1 MSASEISMQTHTPIL
16 EDLFPTEAQS
26 LIPKR
31 NGTRDLII
39 LDVCTPKEFARL
51 HLENAVN
58 LNFFSRGFKARLNA
72 LDKRKAYLV
81 YCKVGGRS
89 KMAQRRMK
97 RLGFRE
103 VYNIVGG
110 SLLWA
115 EEGLPFAPGLE
126 KPPKFSL
133 CPVTLSI
140 KLMLKVRRFFKDK
153 NRSLSSV
160 HRRTV
165 S

>member
-1 MSASEISMQTHTPIL
+1 MSGSEIAAQTGTPIS
-16 EDLFPTEAQS
+16 EDLFPSEAQS
-26 LIPKR
+26 LIAKK
-31 NGTRDLII
+31 NGTRDVII
-39 LDVCTPKEFARL
+39 LDVCSPKEFARL

-58 LNFFSRGFKARLNA
+58 LNLFSRGFKARLNA
-72 LDKRKAYLV
+72 LDKGKAYLV

-89 KMAQRRMK
+89 KLAQRRMK

-126 KPPKFSL
+126 GPPKFSL

-140 KLMLKVRRFFKDK
+140 KLMLKVRRFFKGK
-153 NRSLSSV
+153 YRSLNSV